1 MIQGFTDIHQHL
13 MFDIDDGPDQYE
25 GSSSMLSAAARN
37 GIARVCVTPHAVP
50 GIIPFDIGLYNEKM
64 DKLRTEC
71 AEPNGVH
78 LYPGAEV
85 YYTVMTRGHLDGKR
99 VPTLN
104 NTEYVLL
111 ELDPRTTYR
120 AMLGAL
126 SDLSYAGYIPVLAH
140 AERYHCLISV
150 PRRVK
155 ELKKRFEMRIQVNCY
170 TITRKNGLMVSRFI
184 RRVLNDGLIDAIA
197 TDAHDS
203 NVRLELM
210 QAAHKIIS
218 EQYGDSYADH
228 IAGVH
233 GGFLFPEEAGVDEHD
248 TGDDG

>member
-13 MFDIDDGPDQYE
+13 MFDMDDGPDQYE
-25 GSSSMLSAAARN
+25 GSRAMLSAAARD
-37 GIARVCVTPHAVP
+37 GLARVCVTPHAAP
-50 GIIPFDIGLYNEKM
+50 GIIPFDIDLYNERL

-85 YYTVMTRGHLDGKR
+85 FYTDMARRHLDDKR

-111 ELDPRTTYR
+111 ELDPRTTFKV
-120 AMLGAL
+120 MLDAL
-126 SDLSYAGYIPVLAH
+126 YDLSSAGYIPVLAH
-140 AERYHCLISV
+140 IERYNCLVSV
-150 PRRVK
+150 PRRMN
-155 ELKKRFEMRIQVNCY
+155 ELRKRFEIRFQVNCY

-197 TDAHDS
+197 TDAHED
-203 NVRLELM
+203 NARLDFM
-210 QAAHKIIS
+210 PAAHKIIS
-218 EQYGDSYADH
+218 GKYGDSYADH

-233 GGFLFPEEAGVDEHD
+233 GGFLFPEEAGVEEHD
-248 TGDDG
+248 IGGNG